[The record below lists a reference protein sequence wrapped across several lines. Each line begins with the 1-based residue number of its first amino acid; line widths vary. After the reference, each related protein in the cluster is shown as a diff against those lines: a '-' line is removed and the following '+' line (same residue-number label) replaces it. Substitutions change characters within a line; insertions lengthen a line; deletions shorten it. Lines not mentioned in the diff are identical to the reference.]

1 MKANIIKKFTVAF
14 FSAMM
19 LMPFFALN
27 VSAAENRAEGWS
39 GDAGDSLFFDS
50 ADIFSDKE
58 EAEITEAIQD
68 TAKELELNIL
78 IIAGGPG
85 QFMSD
90 YQTEQFCDETYEQ
103 FFGADSDGVMMFMDF
118 TGKSPAY
125 DYISTSGKAMLDY
138 DKNIDNI
145 LDSYWDMMPPSTVS
159 DYSEYSDDIAEA
171 IGTFLHS
178 LEYYHGSGDKRIIY
192 DEDKDVYIYMKNGE
206 TMVSSSKPL
215 ALRLRALL
223 YAIPIGAVVGVIFF
237 FVTRSHYKFKK
248 PLNPGNYVSRQ
259 ETNFYRREDRFLRTH
274 TSKTRIQTSSGGGRS
289 GGGHRSGG
297 GGSRGSHG
305 GGGRHR

>member
-1 MKANIIKKFTVAF
+1 MKMNIIKKFAVAF
-14 FSAMM
+14 FSVMM
-19 LMPFFALN
+19 LMPVFTVNA
-27 VSAAENRAEGWS
+27 SAAENRAKGWS

-58 EAEITEAIQD
+58 EAEITKNIQE

-78 IIAGGPG
+78 VIAGGPV
-85 QFMSD
+85 QYMSD
-90 YQTEQFCDETYEQ
+90 YQTEQFCDETYED

-125 DYISTSGKAMLDY
+125 DYISTSGRAMLDY
-138 DKNIDNI
+138 DKNIEDI

-159 DYSEYSDDIAEA
+159 DYSDYSDDIAEA
-171 IGTFLHS
+171 IDTFLGS
-178 LEYYHGSGDKRIIY
+178 LEYYHGSGDRRIIH
-192 DEDKDVYIYMKNGE
+192 DEDKDVYIYRKNGE
-206 TMVSSSKPL
+206 TMITSTKPL

-223 YAIPIGAVVGVIFF
+223 YAIPIGALVGVIFF
-237 FVTRSHYKFKK
+237 FVTKIHYRFKRS
-248 PLNPGNYVSRQ
+248 LNPGTYVSQQ

-297 GGSRGSHG
+297 SRGSHG